1 MYNVMKHLPTPVAN
15 VVGRNALR
23 VQKHSPAILF
33 GVGVV
38 GFGATIVTAS
48 RATVKAKAIIDEHVT
63 SMGEID
69 QATALGA
76 DENAKGSYSDDD
88 RRNDHFYI
96 WARTCV
102 GLTRLYLPSIALA
115 TLSIGSFA
123 GAQYILNA
131 RNASLAAAAKLAEA
145 AYDKYRD
152 RVIEE
157 FGAEKDEELRLGLKA
172 NKVSVTDEEGK
183 EKKET
188 MMTVSEDSPSM
199 YARFFDEFNKNFN
212 KNDRQLNR
220 LFLSTQQNY
229 LNDVLKVRGHVF
241 LNEVYD
247 ALGME
252 RTSAGAVVGWAIT
265 KDGTDNFIDFGVFN
279 SNDLQKR
286 MFVNGDERA
295 VLLDFNVN
303 GVIYDLI

>member
-1 MYNVMKHLPTPVAN
+1 
-15 VVGRNALR
+15 
-23 VQKHSPAILF
+23 
-33 GVGVV
+33 
-38 GFGATIVTAS
+38 
-48 RATVKAKAIIDEHVT
+48 
-63 SMGEID
+63 
-69 QATALGA
+69 
-76 DENAKGSYSDDD
+76 
-88 RRNDHFYI
+88 
-96 WARTCV
+96 
-102 GLTRLYLPSIALA
+102 
-115 TLSIGSFA
+115 
-123 GAQYILNA
+123 
-131 RNASLAAAAKLAEA
+131 
-145 AYDKYRD
+145 
-152 RVIEE
+152 
-157 FGAEKDEELRLGLKA
+157 
-172 NKVSVTDEEGK
+172 
-183 EKKET
+183 
-188 MMTVSEDSPSM
+188 MTVSEDSPSM